1 MLNKTRVLW
10 IICLA
15 GPVPLIPAC
24 LGNGDPRFAGV
35 PSKPAFNKNIAPIV
49 EKHCLGCHQAGGI
62 GSIAL
67 ETYDDFKAHAAS
79 IDYQVQNRL
88 MPPYNVNNDGSCR
101 TFKNARWLSDAE
113 IETMRRWVTNGAPAG
128 EPITLK
134 APLQSGLTNTKTFIT
149 PSFTPSIKP
158 DHYRCFVLDPQLATD
173 QFLTAIAVT
182 PKAIENAHHMLLYT
196 LETPAAISNA
206 VEQDLADDGPGYT
219 CQALGNLDIF
229 VSGESH
235 LIAGWAPGVGVTYF
249 PANTGTRIP
258 AGAKLLVEMHYNT
271 LNAPREDATRLD
283 LQLADSV
290 KFEAYTALI
299 DDFELVVPAGQ
310 TAATYTVNIDL
321 GLIYNR
327 LYFQGSPDN
336 VTIRGVFPHMHQ
348 RGVRQKM
355 TAVGKNGEVCLHNTD
370 RWDFDWQEFF
380 FYDYGQEVTLA
391 GDETLKVECTFNTT
405 DLTQPLEW
413 GEGTG
418 DEMCLTILYY
428 TRND

>member
-1 MLNKTRVLW
+1 MQNKAFWLLM
-10 IICLA
+10 ICF
-15 GPVPLIPAC
+15 GPALLISGC
-24 LGNGDPRFAGV
+24 LDNGDPRFAAV
-35 PSKPAFNKNIAPIV
+35 PSKPNFARDIAPIV

-62 GSIAL
+62 GGIAL
-67 ETYDDFKAHAAS
+67 ETAEDFKAHAAS
-79 IDYQVQNRL
+79 VDYQVQNRL

-101 TFKNARWLSDAE
+101 TFKDARWLSDAE
-113 IETMRRWVTNGAPAG
+113 VETIRRWVADGAPTGQA
-128 EPITLK
+128 ITLK
-134 APLQSGLTNTKTFIT
+134 SPSNTGFINAKTLTT
-149 PSFTPSIKP
+149 PPFTPSIQP
-158 DHYRCFVLDPQLATD
+158 DHYRCFVLDPELATD

-182 PKAIENAHHMLLYT
+182 PKALENAHHMLLYT
-196 LETPAAISNA
+196 LETPDAISSA

-219 CQALGNLDIF
+219 CQALGNADIF
-229 VSGESH
+229 IVGESH
-235 LIAGWAPGVGVTYF
+235 LIAAWAPGVGVTSF
-249 PANTGTRIP
+249 PADTGMRIP

-271 LNAPREDATRLD
+271 LNAPREDETRLD

-299 DDFELVVPAGQ
+299 DDFNLVVPAGE

-321 GLIYNR
+321 SVVYNR
-327 LYFQGSPDN
+327 LYFQGSPDD

-355 TAVGKNGEVCLHNTD
+355 TVESEDGEVCLHDTD
-370 RWDFDWQEFF
+370 RWDFNWQEFF

-391 GDETLKVECTFNTT
+391 GDETLKVECTFDTA
-405 DLTQPLEW
+405 DLTHRLEW